1 MGYQNKSYVDSYLI
15 DSYLSKAFLN
25 LEICRNLRLPDL
37 EDSKDHPYKISSYLT
52 ICIKFVKFLHC
63 IRQLSFLFSFWKLL
77 HELKLLISQ
86 RIWSFSA
93 PIKKLHNRYLLMA
106 LKNIW
111 SFTYRK
117 KIQATISLGLLEKK
131 NFKSEILFT

>member
-1 MGYQNKSYVDSYLI
+1 MGYRNKSYVDSYLI

-25 LEICRNLRLPDL
+25 LEICRNLGLPDL

-63 IRQLSFLFSFWKLL
+63 IGQLSFLFSFLKLL

-117 KIQATISLGLLEKK
+117 KNSSNDFLRVNWEKI
-131 NFKSEILFT
+131 F

>member
-1 MGYQNKSYVDSYLI
+1 MGYRNKSYVDSYLI

-25 LEICRNLRLPDL
+25 LEICRNLGLPDL

-63 IRQLSFLFSFWKLL
+63 IGQLSFLFSFLKLL

-93 PIKKLHNRYLLMA
+93 PIKNYIIDICWWPWRIFEALH
-106 LKNIW
+106 
-111 SFTYRK
+111 TEK
-117 KIQATISLGLLEKK
+117 KIQATISLGLIEKK
-131 NFKSEILFT
+131 IFKSEILFT